1 MGRGIRKSGFLPSCT
16 ARVSSIVYQQMRR
29 WGPLFLTSPT
39 SDSLLGT
46 QDVSW
51 IPTHTAAEALIDF
64 CKADLSACSFAH
76 LIHPKPVPWS
86 QLASI
91 MADELD
97 VPLVSFEQWLQ
108 ALEGLVNSKTKA
120 SQDNGASVRLLRD
133 VPALRLLSV
142 YKGIAADA
150 PKRGDALG
158 FPKLDATNTLKFSPT
173 LRNAAIPT
181 LGGGDIKAWLGY
193 WRQSRFL
200 V

>member
-1 MGRGIRKSGFLPSCT
+1 MIFIS
-16 ARVSSIVYQQMRR
+16 
-29 WGPLFLTSPT
+29 
-39 SDSLLGT
+39 SDSLFDP

-51 IPTHTAAEALIDF
+51 IPAHTAAEVLINF
-64 CKADLSACSFAH
+64 CKANLPTCSFAH

-86 QLASI
+86 RLASI

-97 VPLVSFEQWLQ
+97 VPLVSFEQWLK
-108 ALEGLVNSKTKA
+108 ALEALVKPKA
-120 SQDNGASVRLLRD
+120 DSQDDGASVGLLRD

-142 YKGIAADA
+142 YKGMAADA

-158 FPKLDATNTLKFSPT
+158 FPKLEATNTLKFSPT

-181 LGGGDIKAWLGY
+181 LGEGDIKAWLGY